1 VIALALV
8 LVVGGYAA
16 LVGAFAWRTARAPAP
31 TPALA
36 EADLPTVAVVV
47 AARNEE
53 GCLGRCLDALLAQ
66 DYPADRIE
74 VVVADDGSTDGT
86 AAVVRSRMSRALVG
100 AGELAAGDST
110 PSEPGDRD
118 FGGPS
123 GDGAAYGAEAPRLRL
138 VRVPEATGPVRGKPH
153 ALHTAIATTT
163 AEVVLVTDADC
174 SAPPLWARTKV
185 APFADPAVGLVCGL
199 ARIDP
204 RPDHAFD
211 RVQALDWTF
220 LIGAM
225 SALAEAGLPA
235 TGMGNNM
242 AVRRAAYDA
251 VGGYPALPFSVTED
265 FILVRAVAERTPW
278 RVRFLLDAATTVWT
292 LPADG
297 ARAAYRQRQ
306 RWARGGLAGGA
317 PVVAAYVAFWLVHV
331 LPLVGLFVAP
341 ALALG
346 LVAAKVAAEGALVA
360 AVLRRVGPPHRGGVE
375 RPRWADVLGLE
386 AFLFAYL
393 VTLPAALVLRPRID
407 WKGRTH

>member
-1 VIALALV
+1 MIVPALV

-16 LVGAFAWRTARAPAP
+16 FVGLLAWWTARAPGP
-31 TPALA
+31 SVPLA

-86 AAVVRSRMSRALVG
+86 AAVVQARMARALAV
-100 AGELAAGDST
+100 AGG
-110 PSEPGDRD
+110 PGDD
-118 FGGPS
+118 GP
-123 GDGAAYGAEAPRLRL
+123 DDAPGLRLRL
-138 VRVPEATGPVRGKPH
+138 VHVPESEGPVRGKPH
-153 ALHTAIATTT
+153 ALHTAILTTS
-163 AEVVLVTDADC
+163 ADVVLVTDADC

-185 APFADPAVGLVCGL
+185 APFADPATGLVCGL

-204 RPDHAFD
+204 RPDRPFD
-211 RVQALDWTF
+211 RVQALDWTL

-278 RVRFLLDAATTVWT
+278 RVRFLLNAATTVWT

-297 ARAAYRQRQ
+297 LRAAYRQRR

-317 PVVAAYVAFWLVHV
+317 PVLAAYVAFWAVHV
-331 LPLVGLFVAP
+331 LPLAGLFVAP
-341 ALALG
+341 ALAVA
-346 LVAAKVAAEGALVA
+346 LVAAKTAAEGALVA
-360 AVLRRVGPPHRGGVE
+360 AVLRRVGGRA
-375 RPRWADVLGLE
+375 RWADVLGLE

-393 VTLPAALVLRPRID
+393 VTLPAALVLRPRIG